1 MSSQPYAQHF
11 FRRPGRE
18 TAYRARGGLER
29 RPAPPPIACTWTR
42 ALHPRLAAGS
52 GCLRACYPLD
62 IYRLV
67 EAISQYEGRP
77 VRLTRTDI
85 DRAVGLYF
93 AKRVAA
99 ATD

>member
-1 MSSQPYAQHF
+1 
-11 FRRPGRE
+11 
-18 TAYRARGGLER
+18 
-29 RPAPPPIACTWTR
+29 
-42 ALHPRLAAGS
+42 
-52 GCLRACYPLD
+52 
-62 IYRLV
+62 V